1 MKDDRLLAMRVFLTV
16 VETGGFTSA
25 AHVLEVS
32 QPFVS
37 QTISRLEGRLGAQL
51 LHRSTRGQRLTQEG
65 QRFIGACR
73 RAIDAVDAAEAEIQG
88 LRGKVSGDLRVTA
101 PLAFGL
107 DQLVNILPEFQLAY
121 PSIKLN
127 LSLDDS
133 SANLIE
139 DQIDVAIRM
148 GKLRDSS
155 LMSRRLCSLQRIVVA
170 SPDFIK
176 RYGAPIEPMQLSNY
190 NCLLWEGARDHL
202 NRWPFKIDGAT
213 LNIPVSGAF
222 RSNNGM
228 SLYSMCLAG
237 SGIMRLAE
245 HLARPAIARGEL
257 VPLLEEYQAV
267 DDSAFYA
274 VFFPERDLLPRIR
287 VFVDYL
293 VDKYRTPPW

>member
-1 MKDDRLLAMRVFLTV
+1 MKDDRLLAMRVFLSV

-25 AHVLEVS
+25 AHLLEVS

-37 QTISRLEGRLGAQL
+37 QTISRLEDRLGTRL
-51 LHRSTRGQRLTQEG
+51 LHRSTRGQRLTREG
-65 QRFIGACR
+65 QQFVDACR
-73 RAIDAVDAAEAEIQG
+73 RAVDAVDAAEAEIQG

-107 DQLVNILPEFQLAY
+107 DQLVPILPEFQAAH
-121 PSIKLN
+121 PGIRLN
-127 LSLDDS
+127 LSLDDD

-148 GKLRDSS
+148 GRLRDSS
-155 LMSRRLCSLQRIVVA
+155 LVSRKLCNLQRVVVA
-170 SPDFIK
+170 SPDFVAQH
-176 RYGAPIEPMQLSNY
+176 GQPSVPAELEDY

-202 NRWPFKIDGAT
+202 NRWPFVVDGAGV
-213 LNIPVSGAF
+213 NVAVSGNF

-245 HLARPAIARGEL
+245 HLARPALDRGEL
-257 VPLLEEYQAV
+257 VPVLEDYQAV
-267 DDSAFYA
+267 DDSAFYL
-274 VFFPERDLLPRIR
+274 VFLPERDLLPRIR
-287 VFVDYL
+287 VFVDFL
-293 VDKYRTPPW
+293 VEHYRTPPW

>member
-25 AHVLEVS
+25 AHILDVS

-37 QTISRLEGRLGAQL
+37 QTISRLEERLGVQL
-51 LHRSTRGQRLTQEG
+51 LHRSTRGQRLTPEG
-65 QRFIGACR
+65 QQFVHACR
-73 RAIDAVDAAEAEIQG
+73 RAVDAVDAAEAEIQG

-107 DQLVNILPEFQLAY
+107 DQLVHILPGFLAAH
-121 PSIKLN
+121 PEIRLN
-127 LSLDDS
+127 LSLDDN

-148 GKLRDSS
+148 GQLRDSS
-155 LMSRRLCSLQRIVVA
+155 LLSRKLCNLQRVVVA
-170 SPDFIK
+170 SPGYVAEHGKPD
-176 RYGAPIEPMQLSNY
+176 APSALADH

-202 NRWPFKIDGAT
+202 NRWPFVVDGKAANVAVT
-213 LNIPVSGAF
+213 GNF

-228 SLYSMCLAG
+228 SLYTMCLAG

-245 HLARPAIARGEL
+245 HLARPAIDQGEL
-257 VPLLEEYQAV
+257 VPLLEDYQSV
-267 DDSAFYA
+267 DESAFYL
-274 VFFPERDLLPRIR
+274 VFLPERDLLPRIR
-287 VFVDYL
+287 VFIDHL
-293 VDKYRTPPW
+293 VEHYRTPPW